1 MIQKIHEV
9 QTTLINEK
17 EEKILNRKAA
27 QKRVFEKHFR
37 YPTQKDKSIE
47 NSNKLELPVPILNSK
62 EIKTEPGEDMENV
75 PNSNAN
81 EIGHEPNQNTPLDI
95 LATEQKEVEQNKMSK
110 IYVCLLKIG
119 LMHTIKTR
127 NMIYFS
133 IIGEKHP
140 NEELKPFLV
149 KFKKVEMIEQIP
161 KSQQTNMEQN
171 DEDIEIS
178 NLKTKNF
185 SKKNSFDDMFREIPT
200 TKLIKTEPEDIITS
214 RTNIKKPRLDIE
226 VQEEEDE
233 IGKNMPLKNSTSSC

>member
-1 MIQKIHEV
+1 MTNQK
-9 QTTLINEK
+9 N
-17 EEKILNRKAA
+17 N
-27 QKRVFEKHFR
+27 F
-37 YPTQKDKSIE
+37 
-47 NSNKLELPVPILNSK
+47 
-62 EIKTEPGEDMENV
+62 
-75 PNSNAN
+75 
-81 EIGHEPNQNTPLDI
+81 
-95 LATEQKEVEQNKMSK
+95 
-110 IYVCLLKIG
+110 
-119 LMHTIKTR
+119 KTR

-149 KFKKVEMIEQIP
+149 KFKKVEMIQIP
-161 KSQQTNMEQN
+161 KSQQTNMNQ
-171 DEDIEIS
+171 DIEIS

-200 TKLIKTEPEDIITS
+200 TKLIKTEPEDMITS

>member
-1 MIQKIHEV
+1 MPFKNMTNQK
-9 QTTLINEK
+9 N
-17 EEKILNRKAA
+17 N
-27 QKRVFEKHFR
+27 F
-37 YPTQKDKSIE
+37 
-47 NSNKLELPVPILNSK
+47 
-62 EIKTEPGEDMENV
+62 
-75 PNSNAN
+75 
-81 EIGHEPNQNTPLDI
+81 
-95 LATEQKEVEQNKMSK
+95 
-110 IYVCLLKIG
+110 
-119 LMHTIKTR
+119 KTR

-133 IIGEKHP
+133 IIGEKQHP
-140 NEELKPFLV
+140 KQESKPFLV

-161 KSQQTNMEQN
+161 KSQQTNMNQ
-171 DEDIEIS
+171 DIEIS